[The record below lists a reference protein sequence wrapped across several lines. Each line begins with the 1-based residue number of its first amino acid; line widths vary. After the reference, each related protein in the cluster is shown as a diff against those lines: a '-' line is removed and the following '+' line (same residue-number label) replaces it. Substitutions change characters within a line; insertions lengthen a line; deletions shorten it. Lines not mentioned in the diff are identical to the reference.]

1 MILKGRSI
9 ARGTGTGP
17 LLISPE
23 PISFL
28 SGVDP
33 ATGTVVE
40 TGHPLQGKSVAGRV
54 LAFGHGKGSTV
65 GSYILYAL
73 QKNGVAPA
81 AIINEEAEPIIVVG
95 AIIAGIPMVDRLG
108 IPVTRLQ
115 DGVVVTVHGSTGE
128 VEYPG
133 EICT

>member
-1 MILKGRSI
+1 
-9 ARGTGTGP
+9 
-17 LLISPE
+17 
-23 PISFL
+23 
-28 SGVDP
+28 
-33 ATGTVVE
+33 
-40 TGHPLQGKSVAGRV
+40 
-54 LAFGHGKGSTV
+54 V

-108 IPVTRLQ
+108 VPVTRLQ
-115 DGVVVTVHGSTGE
+115 DGIVATVNGDTGE

-133 EICT
+133 DLCA